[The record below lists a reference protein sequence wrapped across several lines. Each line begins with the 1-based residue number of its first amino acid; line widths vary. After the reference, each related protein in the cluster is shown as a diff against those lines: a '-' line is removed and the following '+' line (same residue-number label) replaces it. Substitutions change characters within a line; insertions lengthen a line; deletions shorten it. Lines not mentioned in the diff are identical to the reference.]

1 MPLWC
6 TRGQSFSIGS
16 IFQIAPV
23 RASIRGFQRE
33 ARGRGNLFRRR
44 LATTVHR
51 CRGGE
56 PDETKERRWRKQGIG
71 GGETDGVRKGW
82 KRSLK
87 EEKRIRT
94 TQVEKE
100 AKESTVE
107 EEKRKENRE
116 RNEGRIEVWGRKR
129 RWRES
134 DRKREK
140 AMKRRMG
147 RFGEKLEREMEREVE
162 IIVAK

>member
-33 ARGRGNLFRRR
+33 ARERGNLFRRR

-71 GGETDGVRKGW
+71 GGGKPTELGKGESGAW
-82 KRSLK
+82 KRKKECEQRRWKKKRKSRRSKKKRGRKIESGMRGELK
-87 EEKRIRT
+87 YEG
-94 TQVEKE
+94 EKE
-100 AKESTVE
+100 GG
-107 EEKRKENRE
+107 ENRTEKE
-116 RNEGRIEVWGRKR
+116 RKRWNEGWVDSGKN
-129 RWRES
+129 
-134 DRKREK
+134 
-140 AMKRRMG
+140 
-147 RFGEKLEREMEREVE
+147 
-162 IIVAK
+162 